1 MKTCL
6 PFILFCPLFHRKSKL
21 VMKIQ
26 ANLLCSIWN
35 QTIFIFVQFVWHYY
49 CDEDCGV
56 CLNCRLYG
64 LVMSYC
70 RNRFYKVKKIVIALC
85 LQDVKVR
92 SLESC
97 RYPLFNCSIRNLQ
110 VEQPLKNG
118 ALAFYL
124 FSCSNTHCFILGLHH
139 IL

>member
-1 MKTCL
+1 
-6 PFILFCPLFHRKSKL
+6 
-21 VMKIQ
+21 
-26 ANLLCSIWN
+26 
-35 QTIFIFVQFVWHYY
+35 
-49 CDEDCGV
+49 
-56 CLNCRLYG
+56 
-64 LVMSYC
+64 MSYC

-97 RYPLFNCSIRNLQ
+97 QYPLFNCSIRNLQ

-124 FSCSNTHCFILGLHH
+124 FSCSNTLFFFGFTSYFIIDIADALLRSSV
-139 IL
+139 LFKLV